1 MAKCW
6 IFIADAGGEGDD
18 WGGRSDGWNWK
29 IIKERLISHYT
40 E

>member
-6 IFIADAGGEGDD
+6 LLTADAGGEGKD
-18 WGGRSDGWNWK
+18 WGERSDGWNWK
-29 IIKERLISHYT
+29 ITKQRLISHYI